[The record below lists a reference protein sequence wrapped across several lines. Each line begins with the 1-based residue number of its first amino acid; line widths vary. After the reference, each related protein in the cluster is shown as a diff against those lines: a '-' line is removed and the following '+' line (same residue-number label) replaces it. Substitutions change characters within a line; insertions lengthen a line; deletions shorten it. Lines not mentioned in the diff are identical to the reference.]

1 MERFKQRM
9 RELSTR
15 IINNNIRRQ
24 RECFNLIP
32 SETTPS
38 LMVKVCEISDPA
50 GRYAEHRTM
59 KGEEI
64 YFYQGIDFIREIE
77 EELKEELSRFFSVPQ
92 VEVRPISGQMANE
105 VVFKAIVRHLN
116 AGRENVADF
125 RRMGSVMNNKLTL
138 GGHLSAQPMGA
149 LFNFVDVDPAT
160 GKERVI
166 NFPVRR
172 EDPYQID
179 PDEMVSLIRKEK
191 PDLIIF
197 GKSMFIR
204 PEPVREASEAVRSLD
219 PRPFIMYDMAHVLG
233 LYGAFQSPFQE
244 GADLVTGSTHKTFF
258 GPQRGIVAG
267 NLDIETPRGKL
278 WNGIVNR
285 AFPGSTSNHHLGTLL
300 ALLVATCEM
309 NVFKDEYQ
317 SKVIGNARAFARALA
332 DAGIEVEGDPS
343 TGFTET
349 HQVLLRVKRY
359 GDGMEMARKLEENNL
374 ITNYQALPDDESF
387 LEPSGIRTGVQE
399 MTRFGMGEDDFGH
412 LAEIVADVIIRDRNM
427 LQEVKRFRKGFLE
440 MRYSLSPQDG
450 SELAAGI
457 LASVFPSSEYAQ
469 RFAENLLEAAR
480 DPNLSDG

>member
-1 MERFKQRM
+1 MEKFKQRM
-9 RELSTR
+9 KELSSR
-15 IINNNIRRQ
+15 IIKNNIRRQ
-24 RECFNLIP
+24 RESFNLIP

-38 LMVKVCEISDPA
+38 LIVKVCEISDPA

-77 EELKEELSRFFSVPQ
+77 LELKDEMSRFFSVPK

-105 VVFKAIVRHLN
+105 VVFKAIVKYLN
-116 AGRENVADF
+116 TGRENSADF

-149 LFNFVDVDPAT
+149 LFNFVDIDPAT

-179 PDEMVSLIRKEK
+179 PDEMIALIKKEK
-191 PDLIIF
+191 PDLLIF
-197 GKSMFIR
+197 GKSMFIK
-204 PEPVREASEAVRSLD
+204 PEPVREAFEAVRSLET
-219 PRPFIMYDMAHVLG
+219 RPFIMFDMAHVLG
-233 LYGAFQSPFQE
+233 LYGAFQSPFE
-244 GADLVTGSTHKTFF
+244 DGADLVTGSTHKTFF

-278 WNGIVNR
+278 WNGVVNR

-309 NVFKDEYQ
+309 NTFKDEYQ
-317 SKVIGNARAFARALA
+317 RKVIGNARAFAKAIA
-332 DAGIEVEGDPS
+332 DTGIPVEGNPA
-343 TGFTET
+343 TGFTDT
-349 HQVLLRVKRY
+349 HQVLFRIKEY
-359 GDGMEMARKLEENNL
+359 GDGMEVARNLEENNV

-387 LEPSGIRTGVQE
+387 LDPSGIRTGVQE
-399 MTRFGMGEDDFGH
+399 MTRFGMEEEDFGR
-412 LAEIVADVIIRDRNM
+412 LAEIIAEIIVRGKDM
-427 LQEVKRFRKGFLE
+427 LPEVKRFRERFLE
-440 MRYSLSPQDG
+440 MKYSLSARDG
-450 SELAAGI
+450 SELAAEI
-457 LASVFPSSEYAQ
+457 LASIFPSSEYAEK
-469 RFAENLLEAAR
+469 FAENLREVSR
-480 DPNLSDG
+480 NTNL